1 MSKEIDDII
10 KGCKKYDRA
19 SQKKLYD
26 FTYLSLANVV
36 SLYVKDDS
44 ERDWVF
50 NQCMLKVYNSLNS
63 FTLGSNYL
71 AWARTIIVRNSID
84 HARSHIR
91 HLTIITSIEN
101 VKCEE
106 KDDQLERTLGQ
117 LAADDIV
124 KTIQHL
130 PVNEKLVFTLFE
142 IEGYSHKEIEKLSK
156 IKENTSKWL
165 LTKAR
170 NTLKKYLF
178 PISNSS
184 NFKLT

>member
-10 KGCKKYDRA
+10 RVVKVRQSFK
-19 SQKKLYD
+19 KKLYD

-44 ERDWVF
+44 PERDWVF

-106 KDDQLERTLGQ
+106 KKMISWSELLGQ

-124 KTIQHL
+124 KPSSIFQSMKNLFLHFL
-130 PVNEKLVFTLFE
+130 KLKAIAKGNREAFK
-142 IEGYSHKEIEKLSK
+142 HKRKY
-156 IKENTSKWL
+156 IKMVT
-165 LTKAR
+165 
-170 NTLKKYLF
+170 Y
-178 PISNSS
+178 
-184 NFKLT
+184 